1 MRHLYRGMPACL
13 LSDSFLNA
21 PTGRAPNR
29 SRYSFPFNVS
39 SAFNLKPLPLKV
51 QILLAFSGALVGIKC
66 AAAILQVAL
75 QQIEFYKMTG
85 LKIFSL

>member
-1 MRHLYRGMPACL
+1 M
-13 LSDSFLNA
+13 
-21 PTGRAPNR
+21 
-29 SRYSFPFNVS
+29 S